1 MDLLFFPNFFI
12 DFDLL
17 SPLDLDRDLEAYFL
31 FAVFSSLGSK
41 GTLLGCLSSSLL

>member
-1 MDLLFFPNFFI
+1 M

-31 FAVFSSLGSK
+31 FAVFYYLGSK
-41 GTLLGCLSSSLL
+41 GIRR